1 MLQECSVLVTA
12 FRCCENSRH
21 FSQSLDAPDSRK
33 GESEIFLCVVCFGCV
48 FSRQGFSLQP
58 WLSWNSLE

>member
-33 GESEIFLCVVCFGCV
+33 GESEIFLCVFKT
-48 FSRQGFSLQP
+48 GFLFAA
-58 WLSWNSLE
+58 LAVMELTL